1 MRVLAG
7 DIGGTN
13 TRLILADCTGN
24 ACIPV
29 VERVY
34 PSAAHADLA
43 PIVLGFLESTG
54 EAGSALERA
63 CFAVAGP
70 VQEDATGQVARITNL
85 PWELHSA
92 RLAATLGIPRV
103 RLINDFQGVGYGI
116 DALSPADIEE
126 LQAGR
131 EIPRAPRVVIG
142 AGTGLGQAILI
153 WQTDHYEVYPT
164 EGGHV
169 DFAPTDERQI
179 ALLRE
184 LMQEFGRVS
193 YERVVSGP
201 GLIRIY
207 SFLRDQGEAA
217 ESPELREAMHQG
229 DPAAAISAFALTRN
243 DPLASMALDLFI
255 QVYGAQAGNLA
266 LTCLARGGVYI
277 AGGIA
282 PRIIERLRSGTFLQA
297 FNDKGRMAPLT
308 ADMPVRVILN
318 PKVGLLGAALAATR
332 L

>member
-13 TRLILADCTGN
+13 TRLILADCTDN
-24 ACIPV
+24 VCIPV

-70 VQEDATGQVARITNL
+70 VQEDPTGQVARITNL

-92 RLAATLGIPRV
+92 RLAAVLGIPRV
-103 RLINDFQGVGYGI
+103 RLINDFQGMGYGI
-116 DALSPADIEE
+116 DALSSADFEE
-126 LQAGR
+126 LQTGR
-131 EIPRAPRVVIG
+131 EIPHAPRVIIG

-184 LMQEFGRVS
+184 MMREFGRVS

-207 SFLRDQGEAA
+207 SFLRDQGETT

-282 PRIIERLRSGTFLQA
+282 PRIIERLRSGAFLQA

-308 ADMPVRVILN
+308 AEMPVRVILN